1 MKEYNADL
9 QLHGIYAGGVS
20 KNMLIPV
27 MAEQSRL
34 KGIDVLVT
42 ADVLHAKWMEHL
54 KQNIVETENNVFMD
68 KAEKTFFIVGGE
80 VEDNNRV
87 HHLIYLPDFNAA
99 GQLREKLKGFGILD
113 CVMCGRPKLRL
124 SAESIAEKV
133 DEAGGIVGPAHSFTP
148 YMGLY
153 AHWSSVQEAYG
164 AMAGKIHFIELGLSA
179 DSYFADLIEENHK
192 YSFLTSSDAH
202 SPWPNRM
209 GREFN
214 RIKMNKPTFGNLV
227 IALKEREEKM
237 ITLNAGLD
245 PREGKYHKTA
255 CNACF
260 AKYSIEQAE
269 RFKWKCVRC
278 KGEIKKGV
286 KDRILELATFSNETH
301 PSFRPNYL
309 HLLPLAEIIQIAFDV
324 KQVNS
329 QKVQSRWRDIV
340 GRFGNEISV
349 LVDTPIVEIAEVDK
363 AISGKIEAFR
373 NGFVLYDAGGGGKYG
388 TPFICDNER
397 EFEMKKAEMENS
409 EMENEIR
416 NQKTLKEY

>member
-9 QLHGIYAGGVS
+9 QLHGIYAGGGS

-34 KGIDVLVT
+34 KGIDLLVT
-42 ADVLHAKWMEHL
+42 ADVVHAKWMEHV

-68 KAEKTFFIVGGE
+68 KTEKTFFIVGGE

-87 HHLIYLPDFNAA
+87 HHLIYLPDFTAA
-99 GQLREKLKGFGILD
+99 EQLREKIKGFGSLD
-113 CVMCGRPKLRL
+113 CIMCGRPKLRL

-133 DEAGGIVGPAHSFTP
+133 DEVGGIIGPAHSFTP

-153 AHWSSVQEAYG
+153 AHWGSVKEAYG

-214 RIKMNKPTFGNLV
+214 RIKMNKPTFANLV
-227 IALKEREEKM
+227 KALKEREEKM

-286 KDRILELATFSNETH
+286 KDRILELATFSTETH
-301 PSFRPNYL
+301 PSFRPNYI
-309 HLLPLAEIIQIAFDV
+309 HLLPLAEIIQIAFGV

-329 QKVQSRWRDIV
+329 QKVQSSWKDLV
-340 GRFGNEISV
+340 ERFGNEINV
-349 LVDTPIVEIAEVDK
+349 LVDVPIVEISEINKIIAQ
-363 AISGKIEAFR
+363 KIEAFR

-388 TPFICDNER
+388 TPFICDNAE
-397 EFEMKKAEMENS
+397 EFERKKMEMENA
-409 EMENEIR
+409 EKENEMK

>member
-1 MKEYNADL
+1 MCVKGCAGAIAD
-9 QLHGIYAGGVS
+9 
-20 KNMLIPV
+20 KN
-27 MAEQSRL
+27 
-34 KGIDVLVT
+34 
-42 ADVLHAKWMEHL
+42 
-54 KQNIVETENNVFMD
+54 
-68 KAEKTFFIVGGE
+68 
-80 VEDNNRV
+80 
-87 HHLIYLPDFNAA
+87 
-99 GQLREKLKGFGILD
+99 
-113 CVMCGRPKLRL
+113 
-124 SAESIAEKV
+124 
-133 DEAGGIVGPAHSFTP
+133 
-148 YMGLY
+148 
-153 AHWSSVQEAYG
+153 
-164 AMAGKIHFIELGLSA
+164 HFIELGLSA
-179 DSYFADLIEENHK
+179 GSYFADLIAENHN
-192 YSFLTSSDAH
+192 YSFLSSSDAH
-202 SPWPNRM
+202 SPWPNRI

-214 RIKMNKPTFGNLV
+214 RIKWGKPTFGNLV
-227 IALKEREEKM
+227 KALKERDDKA

-245 PREGKYHKTA
+245 PREGKYHRTA
-255 CNACF
+255 CNACY
-260 AKYSIEQAE
+260 AKYSVKQAE

-340 GRFGNEISV
+340 ERFGNEISV

-363 AISGKIEAFR
+363 AVSGKIEAFR

-397 EFEMKKAEMENS
+397 EFEIKKAEMENS
-409 EMENEIR
+409 EMENEIK